1 MTLWNRSHWLQ
12 AVALI
17 SSPHIAF
24 LLEYR
29 LKLLWI
35 PITPVDRYPGPN
47 GFSVRMVNPAA
58 EVATDR
64 SAGAGWRGPG

>member
-24 LLEYR
+24 LLEYH
-29 LKLLWI
+29 L
-35 PITPVDRYPGPN
+35 
-47 GFSVRMVNPAA
+47 
-58 EVATDR
+58 
-64 SAGAGWRGPG
+64 